1 MTGLLERVLGLW
13 RSRSV
18 AIAKGYSFVLHL
30 RKGVNLPLRPAG
42 RSGMVPAAART
53 TETTMDTRRSILT
66 QLAGRPMSLAG
77 LAGATGASLPTLRR
91 AVHELT
97 SSRWIRVVGREEATG
112 GRPANLFGLDDDVLT
127 LVGVHLAHP
136 GMRLVATDLTGR
148 VLDDVVPPKLYDLE
162 PDAVHRAVLAFLA
175 DLRRRRPHRR
185 VVGLGIA
192 TPGFIDRDTGSV
204 VTIGRVPNWN
214 NLPLAERLREATDLH
229 VTIGN
234 DLDALATAEFGLGE
248 EARTYAYVG
257 YAEGVKFTMFLD
269 GAPYT
274 GPFGN
279 AGLVGPALLAG
290 DGDVGDAE
298 LLRMHGLVSSFER
311 RAAGTGRRP
320 PERHASSQRTP
331 AEVRARLDEILGA
344 AAQGEQPAQTVID
357 RMLGVLG
364 DQVAAF
370 VHLLQPE
377 LLVIGG
383 GLAGAPSVLLDRLEA
398 NVRRRLPTLL
408 DNALIVR
415 RARVV
420 EPEATAVGAT
430 RVFLQ
435 RFLTEETVPVL
446 DAGAATAHE
455 ASPLRGATAVGTV
468 GHDRSS

>member
-1 MTGLLERVLGLW
+1 
-13 RSRSV
+13 
-18 AIAKGYSFVLHL
+18 
-30 RKGVNLPLRPAG
+30 
-42 RSGMVPAAART
+42 
-53 TETTMDTRRSILT
+53 MDMQRSILT
-66 QLAGRPMSLAG
+66 QLASRPMSLAD
-77 LAGATGASLPTLRR
+77 LAVATGTSLPTLRR
-91 AVHELT
+91 AVQELT
-97 SSRWIRVVGREEATG
+97 SARWTRVVGREEATG

-148 VLDDVVPPKLYDLE
+148 VLDDVVPDELVDLE
-162 PDAVHRAVLAFLA
+162 PDAVHQAVLAFLA
-175 DLRRRRPHRR
+175 DLRRRRPERR

-192 TPGFIDRDTGSV
+192 TPGFIDPVTGTV

-214 NLPLAERLREATDLH
+214 NLPLAGRLREATGLH

-234 DLDALATAEFGLGE
+234 DMDALATAEFGLGE

-269 GAPYT
+269 GAPYA

-290 DGDVGDAE
+290 GGDDGDAE
-298 LLRMHGLVSSFER
+298 LLRMHGLVARYER
-311 RAAGTGRRP
+311 EAAGTHGP
-320 PERHASSQRTP
+320 DAAQRTP
-331 AEVRARLDEILGA
+331 PQAAPPRHTPAQVRRRLDEILIR
-344 AAQGEQPAQTVID
+344 AAQGEQPAERVIT
-357 RMLGVLG
+357 RMLRVLG

-383 GLAGAPSVLLDRLEA
+383 GLAGAPGALLDRLET

-415 RARVV
+415 RAHVV
-420 EPEATAVGAT
+420 APEATAVGAT
-430 RVFLQ
+430 RVSL
-435 RFLTEETVPVL
+435 RRLLAEETVPLADVSATTPQ
-446 DAGAATAHE
+446 AGASVAA
-455 ASPLRGATAVGTV
+455 AALGTV

>member
-1 MTGLLERVLGLW
+1 
-13 RSRSV
+13 
-18 AIAKGYSFVLHL
+18 
-30 RKGVNLPLRPAG
+30 
-42 RSGMVPAAART
+42 
-53 TETTMDTRRSILT
+53 MDTRRSILT
-66 QLAGRPMSLAG
+66 QLAGRPMSLAD

-91 AVHELT
+91 AVQELT
-97 SSRWIRVVGREEATG
+97 SARWIRVVGREEATG

-148 VLDDVVPPKLYDLE
+148 VLDDVVPPELYDLE
-162 PDAVHRAVLAFLA
+162 PDAVHQAVLAFLA

-192 TPGFIDRDTGSV
+192 TPGFIDRATGTV

-214 NLPLAERLREATDLH
+214 NLPLAERLREATGLH

-290 DGDVGDAE
+290 EGDVGDAD
-298 LLRMHGLVSSFER
+298 LLRMHGLVASYER
-311 RAAGTGRRP
+311 QAGAGRRP
-320 PERHASSQRTP
+320 PERHTPAQRTP
-331 AEVRARLDEILGA
+331 AEVRARLDEILVRA
-344 AAQGEQPAQTVID
+344 ANGEAPAERLIT
-357 RMLGVLG
+357 RMLAVLG
-364 DQVAAF
+364 DQIAAF

-383 GLAGAPSVLLDRLEA
+383 GLAGAPSALLDRLEA
-398 NVRRRLPTLL
+398 NLRRRLPTLL

-420 EPEATAVGAT
+420 APEATAVGAT

-435 RFLTEETVPVL
+435 RFLAEETVPVL
-446 DAGAATAHE
+446 DAGAATPHDAR
-455 ASPLRGATAVGTV
+455 LRRGAAALGTV
-468 GHDRSS
+468 GHDRTS

>member
-1 MTGLLERVLGLW
+1 
-13 RSRSV
+13 
-18 AIAKGYSFVLHL
+18 
-30 RKGVNLPLRPAG
+30 
-42 RSGMVPAAART
+42 MVPAIGRT
-53 TETTMDTRRSILT
+53 TQVTMDTRRSILT
-66 QLAGRPMSLAG
+66 QLAGRPMSLAD

-91 AVHELT
+91 AVHELA
-97 SSRWIRVVGREEATG
+97 SARWVRVVGREGATG

-148 VLDDVVPPKLYDLE
+148 VLDDVVPSELIDLE
-162 PDAVHRAVLAFLA
+162 PDAVHQAVLAFLA

-192 TPGFIDRDTGSV
+192 TPGFIDPATGTV

-214 NLPLAERLREATDLH
+214 NLPLAGRLHEATGLH

-234 DLDALATAEFGLGE
+234 DLDALATAEFGLSE
-248 EARTYAYVG
+248 DARTYAYVG

-269 GAPYT
+269 GSPYT

-290 DGDVGDAE
+290 RGDANDAE
-298 LLRMHGLVSSFER
+298 LLRMHGLVASYER
-311 RAAGTGRRP
+311 QVSETRERAP
-320 PERHASSQRTP
+320 SQRTP
-331 AEVRARLDEILGA
+331 GQVRGRLDEILA
-344 AAQGEQPAQTVID
+344 RAAQGVQPAERLTA
-357 RMLGVLG
+357 RMLDVLG

-383 GLAGAPSVLLDRLEA
+383 GLAGAPGTLLDRLEA

-420 EPEATAVGAT
+420 APEATAVGAT

-435 RFLTEETVPVL
+435 RFLAEETVPL
-446 DAGAATAHE
+446 ADAGVATAHDGRRPE
-455 ASPLRGATAVGTV
+455 SGALGRV

>member
-1 MTGLLERVLGLW
+1 
-13 RSRSV
+13 
-18 AIAKGYSFVLHL
+18 
-30 RKGVNLPLRPAG
+30 
-42 RSGMVPAAART
+42 MVQPGGPT
-53 TETTMDTRRSILT
+53 KPMTMDMQRSILT
-66 QLAGRPMSLAG
+66 QLAGRPMSLAD
-77 LAGATGASLPTLRR
+77 LAGATGTSLPTLRR

-97 SSRWIRVVGREEATG
+97 SARWTRVVGREEATG

-148 VLDDVVPPKLYDLE
+148 VLDDVVPDALVDLE
-162 PDAVHRAVLAFLA
+162 PDAVHQAVLAFLS
-175 DLRRRRPHRR
+175 DLRRRRPERR

-192 TPGFIDRDTGSV
+192 TPGFIDPATGTV

-214 NLPLAERLREATDLH
+214 NLPLAGRIREATGLH

-234 DLDALATAEFGLGE
+234 DMDALATAEFGLGE

-269 GAPYT
+269 GAPYE

-279 AGLVGPALLAG
+279 AGLVGPELLAG
-290 DGDVGDAE
+290 GGDARDAE
-298 LLRMHGLVSSFER
+298 LLRMHGLVASYEREAEGAQGPATPR
-311 RAAGTGRRP
+311 RAHPQDATSHGTPHDGTPLR
-320 PERHASSQRTP
+320 RTP
-331 AEVRARLDEILGA
+331 AEVRRRLDEILLRA
-344 AAQGEQPAQTVID
+344 ARGEPAAERVIS

-383 GLAGAPSVLLDRLEA
+383 GLAGAPTTLLDRLEA

-415 RARVV
+415 RAHVV
-420 EPEATAVGAT
+420 APEATAVGAT
-430 RVFLQ
+430 RVFLR
-435 RFLTEETVPVL
+435 RFLAEGTVPLADV
-446 DAGAATAHE
+446 GEE
-455 ASPLRGATAVGTV
+455 ASYGDLAAAAAGTV
-468 GHDRSS
+468 GHDRSG